1 MTRTK
6 HDIRTYGASVSSPDN
21 APYIQAAI
29 DAASTSGG
37 VVYIPDGIYR
47 TSELYINAKYGL
59 TITGDKQPSD
69 GGTIGSILQYTG
81 INKCIIFKYSSLIT
95 NSSGITTLQAGIAYG
110 DMCNNTPLL
119 FNTHKGWGED
129 MVSLE
134 SCHVDIIPR

>member
-47 TSELYINAKYGL
+47 TSIK
-59 TITGDKQPSD
+59 
-69 GGTIGSILQYTG
+69 LQNSYE
-81 INKCIIFKYSSLIT
+81 IFKYSSLIT